1 MFTDDQDLPGWDKRY
16 TIMEG
21 ICRGLYFLH
30 EECKLTHMDLK
41 PENILMDGNMVPK
54 ITGFG
59 LSRLKDAEKSQI
71 VTQTL
76 TGTL

>member
-1 MFTDDQDLPGWDKRY
+1 MFTDDQDLHGWDKRY

-21 ICRGLYFLH
+21 ICRGLDFLN

-54 ITGFG
+54 ITDFG

>member
-1 MFTDDQDLPGWDKRY
+1 LFTDDQDLPGWDKRY

-21 ICRGLYFLH
+21 ICRGLDFLH

-41 PENILMDGNMVPK
+41 PENILMDDNMVPK
-54 ITGFG
+54 ITDFG